1 MRMTNGLI
9 TLSISRVV
17 RKVFL
22 DTNVLLDF
30 FLCREGVDHARS
42 ILLMGYGETC
52 ELYVSSLA
60 FSHLAYIMRKVAK
73 GNALYDILDTLM
85 EMVRVVSVDRNVIAD
100 SVALRANDFED
111 AIQYYSA
118 KKIGADYIVTNN
130 IKDFG
135 FSDIDVVKPID
146 FLRFH

>member
-17 RKVFL
+17 
-22 DTNVLLDF
+22 
-30 FLCREGVDHARS
+30 
-42 ILLMGYGETC
+42 
-52 ELYVSSLA
+52 
-60 FSHLAYIMRKVAK
+60 RKVAK

-85 EMVRVVSVDRNVIAD
+85 EMVTVVSVDRNVIAD

-118 KKIGADYIVTNN
+118 KKISADYIVTNN
-130 IKDFG
+130 IKDFD

-146 FLRFH
+146 FLRK

>member
-22 DTNVLLDF
+22 D
-30 FLCREGVDHARS
+30 
-42 ILLMGYGETC
+42 
-52 ELYVSSLA
+52 
-60 FSHLAYIMRKVAK
+60 
-73 GNALYDILDTLM
+73 
-85 EMVRVVSVDRNVIAD
+85 RNVIAD
-100 SVALRANDFED
+100 YVALRANDFED

-146 FLRFH
+146 FLRIH

>member
-1 MRMTNGLI
+1 
-9 TLSISRVV
+9 
-17 RKVFL
+17 
-22 DTNVLLDF
+22 
-30 FLCREGVDHARS
+30 
-42 ILLMGYGETC
+42 MGYGETC
-52 ELYVSSLA
+52 EIYVSSLA

-73 GNALYDILDTLM
+73 GNALYDILETLM
-85 EMVRVVSVDRNVIAD
+85 EMVRIVSVDTNVIAD

-118 KKIGADYIVTNN
+118 KKISADYIVTNN

>member
-1 MRMTNGLI
+1 
-9 TLSISRVV
+9 
-17 RKVFL
+17 
-22 DTNVLLDF
+22 
-30 FLCREGVDHARS
+30 
-42 ILLMGYGETC
+42 
-52 ELYVSSLA
+52 
-60 FSHLAYIMRKVAK
+60 
-73 GNALYDILDTLM
+73 M

-118 KKIGADYIVTNN
+118 KKIGAFYIVTNN

-146 FLRFH
+146 FLRIH

>member
-1 MRMTNGLI
+1 
-9 TLSISRVV
+9 
-17 RKVFL
+17 
-22 DTNVLLDF
+22 
-30 FLCREGVDHARS
+30 
-42 ILLMGYGETC
+42 
-52 ELYVSSLA
+52 
-60 FSHLAYIMRKVAK
+60 MRKVAK

-146 FLRFH
+146 FLRIH

>member
-22 DTNVLLDF
+22 
-30 FLCREGVDHARS
+30 
-42 ILLMGYGETC
+42 
-52 ELYVSSLA
+52 
-60 FSHLAYIMRKVAK
+60 
-73 GNALYDILDTLM
+73 
-85 EMVRVVSVDRNVIAD
+85 DRNVIAD

-146 FLRFH
+146 FLRIH